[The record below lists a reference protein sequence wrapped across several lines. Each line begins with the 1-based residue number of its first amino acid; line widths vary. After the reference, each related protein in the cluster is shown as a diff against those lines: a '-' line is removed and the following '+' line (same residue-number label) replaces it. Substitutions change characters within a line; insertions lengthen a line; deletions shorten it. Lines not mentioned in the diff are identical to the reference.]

1 MSLFLEEE
9 GRRTTRTNRHSQP
22 PPYLTNTPTM
32 PPSQQVDKQ
41 VCCLVCDHQDP
52 PSQKPLGPYLLQHD
66 DRVYWIT
73 LCMCDDSHRTVH
85 VSCLFQQ
92 TNKTDL
98 LTCPSC
104 RYHYKTGWRIWLVR
118 VMETCVHLLSL
129 ASVIGLVYGLLF
141 LGRSLDLL
149 GLGTDLG
156 TKLDGDE
163 KWQDHEMQE
172 IADWLNVVHLVTALA
187 GEALLGLVYVVG
199 VCWIIGSWR
208 TLNMIH
214 AILYL
219 DLKPLVG
226 DPSSFAHYGLLGL
239 VLACVGL
246 LFGTFLLFYSWIWAV
261 GVHFVCRRILNV
273 KTH

>member
-1 MSLFLEEE
+1 
-9 GRRTTRTNRHSQP
+9 
-22 PPYLTNTPTM
+22 
-32 PPSQQVDKQ
+32 
-41 VCCLVCDHQDP
+41 
-52 PSQKPLGPYLLQHD
+52 
-66 DRVYWIT
+66 
-73 LCMCDDSHRTVH
+73 
-85 VSCLFQQ
+85 
-92 TNKTDL
+92 
-98 LTCPSC
+98 
-104 RYHYKTGWRIWLVR
+104 
-118 VMETCVHLLSL
+118 METCVHLLSL

-208 TLNMIH
+208 TLNMVH

-219 DLKPLVG
+219 NLKPLVG
-226 DPSSFAHYGLLGL
+226 DPSSFLHYGLLGL
-239 VLACVGL
+239 ALACVGL